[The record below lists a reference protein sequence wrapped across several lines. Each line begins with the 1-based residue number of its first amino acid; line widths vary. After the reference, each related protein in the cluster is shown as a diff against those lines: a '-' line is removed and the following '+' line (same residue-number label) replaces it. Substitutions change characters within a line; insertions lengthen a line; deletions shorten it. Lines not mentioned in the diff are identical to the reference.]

1 MGHYAY
7 KAYGKQGMCKGKIS
21 AASRAEA
28 AECLRRQGLLP
39 VHIEEARKVL
49 RKNGRRREQILLFQ
63 EWSALLSAGL
73 PMDEVFRLLARHG
86 GKRRKVMC
94 RFLEEAV
101 LSGLT
106 LSEAMEEEGSFSP
119 LAIALIHTGEESGRL
134 ADELDVLASWLQRQE
149 EERRKWKEI
158 VSYPLIV
165 LLAAL
170 CFFVATVAYI
180 LPSFAALFSSLSIPL
195 PSSTRYLL
203 ALGTWVVAH
212 WPVLAGGAAALAFL
226 LTCIW
231 RSEKGRLWKE
241 KHLFSLL
248 FLRKVYTAR
257 WCHALSHLV
266 QGGMPLPLAIRL
278 SAAVMGNDA
287 AERKMEH
294 LAKELE
300 NGESFAERLDASPFG
315 FPVVVQMVSTGME
328 SGQLPEFLERS
339 GSFLDRERQER
350 VRRMQAMASP
360 VLLLLSGGVTAFTM
374 LSVLSP
380 LLAAGGL

>member
-28 AECLRRQGLLP
+28 AECLRRQGFLP
-39 VHIEEARKVL
+39 VHIEEARKVP

-73 PMDEVFRLLARHG
+73 PMDEVFHLLARHG

-94 RFLEEAV
+94 RFLEESV

-119 LAIALIHTGEESGRL
+119 LAVALIHTGEESGRL

-170 CFFVATVAYI
+170 CFLVVAVAYI

-195 PSSTRYLL
+195 PPSTRYLL
-203 ALGTWVVAH
+203 ALGTWV
-212 WPVLAGGAAALAFL
+212 GGH
-226 LTCIW
+226 I
-231 RSEKGRLWKE
+231 GRCW
-241 KHLFSLL
+241 
-248 FLRKVYTAR
+248 
-257 WCHALSHLV
+257 
-266 QGGMPLPLAIRL
+266 
-278 SAAVMGNDA
+278 
-287 AERKMEH
+287 
-294 LAKELE
+294 
-300 NGESFAERLDASPFG
+300 
-315 FPVVVQMVSTGME
+315 
-328 SGQLPEFLERS
+328 
-339 GSFLDRERQER
+339 QEE
-350 VRRMQAMASP
+350 Q
-360 VLLLLSGGVTAFTM
+360 
-374 LSVLSP
+374 
-380 LLAAGGL
+380 

>member
-1 MGHYAY
+1 M
-7 KAYGKQGMCKGKIS
+7 
-21 AASRAEA
+21 AAEAGRRAE
-28 AECLRRQGLLP
+28 
-39 VHIEEARKVL
+39 
-49 RKNGRRREQILLFQ
+49 
-63 EWSALLSAGL
+63 
-73 PMDEVFRLLARHG
+73 
-86 GKRRKVMC
+86 
-94 RFLEEAV
+94 
-101 LSGLT
+101 
-106 LSEAMEEEGSFSP
+106 
-119 LAIALIHTGEESGRL
+119 
-134 ADELDVLASWLQRQE
+134 
-149 EERRKWKEI
+149 EI

-170 CFFVATVAYI
+170 CFFVTAVAYI

-294 LAKELE
+294 LAKEVE

-360 VLLLLSGGVTAFTM
+360 VLLLLSGGVTAFTV

>member
-28 AECLRRQGLLP
+28 AECLRRQGFLP
-39 VHIEEARKVL
+39 VHIEEAGKVP

-119 LAIALIHTGEESGRL
+119 LAVALIHTGEESGRL

-165 LLAAL
+165 LLAAM
-170 CFFVATVAYI
+170 CFLVAAVAYI

-203 ALGTWVVAH
+203 ALGTWVGAH
-212 WPVLAGGAAALAFL
+212 WLVLAGGAAALAFL

-241 KHLFSLL
+241 KHLFSLS

-278 SAAVMGNDA
+278 SAAVMGSDA

-294 LAKELE
+294 LAKEVE

-350 VRRMQAMASP
+350 VRRMQAIASP
-360 VLLLLSGGVTAFTM
+360 VLLLLSGGVTAFTV

>member
-1 MGHYAY
+1 MGHYVY

-39 VHIEEARKVL
+39 VHIEEAGKVP

-73 PMDEVFRLLARHG
+73 PMDEVFHLLARHG

-119 LAIALIHTGEESGRL
+119 LAVALIHTGEESGRL

-170 CFFVATVAYI
+170 CFLVAAVAYI

-203 ALGTWVVAH
+203 ALGTWVGAH
-212 WPVLAGGAAALAFL
+212 WPVLAGGAAALVFL

-241 KHLFSLL
+241 KHLFSLS

-278 SAAVMGNDA
+278 SAAVMGSDA

-294 LAKELE
+294 LAKEVE

-360 VLLLLSGGVTAFTM
+360 VLLLLSGGVTAFTV